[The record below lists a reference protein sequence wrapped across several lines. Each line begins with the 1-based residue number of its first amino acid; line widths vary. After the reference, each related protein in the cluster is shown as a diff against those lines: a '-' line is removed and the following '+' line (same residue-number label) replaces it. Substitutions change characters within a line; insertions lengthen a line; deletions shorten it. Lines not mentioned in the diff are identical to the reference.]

1 MCVLAVTLHRT
12 VVFYWIEKITVVTI
26 LGTLVTWDQGGG
38 GGGIRLVSGHWHGTV
53 ILPCILSAQHQQL
66 LPGGEDGDV
75 SVPHQTTFSSSEKSP
90 PVIIPSL
97 LRLWALRAL
106 HDGGGYQTHHNHGPC
121 LSQGIDGD
129 QHQQLHLGGLGEGC
143 ADRTS

>member
-1 MCVLAVTLHRT
+1 M
-12 VVFYWIEKITVVTI
+12 VV
-26 LGTLVTWDQGGG
+26 
-38 GGGIRLVSGHWHGTV
+38 IRLVSGHWHGTV